1 MEDVLA
7 QTYQAWELLIVS
19 NGEGQE
25 PQLAIARQYADKH
38 TNIRV
43 LTPAQGGVSRARNL
57 GMKEAQGKWL
67 AFVDADDRIAPDH
80 LARFMEAVAGSAE
93 EPDIVVGGFILDQT
107 EGREKT
113 AYNVAIPE
121 SYGKRQLIEHCA
133 ETIIN
138 APWNRLFR
146 TDFARQFSF
155 GSEYTMYEDGIFNLT
170 LLEKTDRVLC
180 IPMTGYRYVMQDT
193 GSAVSRYHTTLEAAL
208 ADYNARLHR
217 LYLQVG
223 MTAEET
229 HRREVA
235 DCWLQ
240 RYTLVRN
247 LFKPGSPLK
256 FCEQRRSVRRIAFN
270 DPLLKEATREH
281 HYKTE
286 SLLLKVWLFCLHS
299 HSPWLT
305 TVVFKLQYWLKA
317 HFMQTFLRL
326 WPIIAHKK

>member
-1 MEDVLA
+1 
-7 QTYQAWELLIVS
+7 
-19 NGEGQE
+19 
-25 PQLAIARQYADKH
+25 
-38 TNIRV
+38 
-43 LTPAQGGVSRARNL
+43 
-57 GMKEAQGKWL
+57 MKEAKGNWL
-67 AFVDADDRIAPDH
+67 TFLDADDRIAPNH
-80 LARFMEAVAGSAE
+80 LALYMDAVSLANDN
-93 EPDIVVGGFILDQT
+93 PDIVVGGYILDQER
-107 EGREKT
+107 EGY
-113 AYNVAIPE
+113 AYNVAIPKGF
-121 SYGKRQLIEHCA
+121 GKCELIEHCP
-133 ETIIN
+133 ENLN

-146 TDFARQFSF
+146 TAFARQASF
-155 GSEYTMYEDGIFNLT
+155 GSEYTVCEDGIFNLT

-193 GSAVSRYHTTLEAAL
+193 GSAVSRYHATLEAAL

-247 LFKPGSPLK
+247 LFKPGSPLS
-256 FCEQRRSVRRIAFN
+256 FGEQRRAVHRIAFN
-270 DPLLKEATREH
+270 APLLKEATREH

-286 SLLLKVWLFCLHS
+286 SLLLKVWLFCLRS
-299 HSPWLT
+299 HSPLLT
-305 TVVFKLQYWLKA
+305 TIAFKLQYWLKG